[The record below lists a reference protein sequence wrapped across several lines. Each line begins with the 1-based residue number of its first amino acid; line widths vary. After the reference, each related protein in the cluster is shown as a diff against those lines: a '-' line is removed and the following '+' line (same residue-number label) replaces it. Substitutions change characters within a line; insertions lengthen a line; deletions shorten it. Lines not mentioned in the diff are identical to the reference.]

1 MATTESNSLNG
12 AEPRLRPLD
21 GLRRLRHRMMSRML
35 RGQISRSRWQLAMA
49 IFTSAVM
56 WLILF
61 GLFFHGFQVMERY
74 RLVSG
79 YLNELLFGLFFSALL
94 IMLVF
99 STGMILYAGLFDS
112 DESGFLLVRPIPA
125 DFVFAFKF
133 QEAMFFSSWGFVLL
147 GTPMVVAYGIIVG
160 APASFYLLG
169 IIYFSA
175 FTLLPGSIGALIC
188 LLVTLVIPR
197 RKIEFLVMAGVIF
210 VLVAA
215 VFGVRA
221 WQSFGAGVVSQSKLV
236 QFLQQFDL
244 SNIPLM
250 PSHWMSKGLLTA
262 SYPDGFSRSLSYLL
276 VLLSNA
282 LFAYLLTA
290 ATYKYQY
297 RRAYNR
303 VHSYNFLKRPSERPW
318 LPQVINRVFRFLP
331 PAMRILIVK
340 DVRTL
345 SRDPLQFLQ
354 LLIFTGLVGFY
365 ITAIGR
371 QSFYADSPYWR
382 NMISFLNLAVMAL
395 FVTIFTSRF
404 VFPLLSLEGQKLWIL
419 GLCPIKR
426 ETILWGKFAYSAAGA
441 MLLTTSLA
449 VLAVVMVTPSPT
461 LIALQFVMIPILC
474 CGVSGIAVG
483 LGARFVDL
491 KQTDPSRIASSLPG
505 TLNLI
510 VCLSFIL
517 LVIAAVAVPWHFALA
532 QSAPPRAAAASLA
545 TPSDVADMVLPEPSS
560 SEALAFMPF
569 GIVFDIVVG
578 AIATFLPMRVG
589 IRAFRRMEI

>member
-1 MATTESNSLNG
+1 MVAATQDTTPIAGES
-12 AEPRLRPLD
+12 RLRPLD
-21 GLRRLRHRMMSRML
+21 GLRFLRHRTMSRML
-35 RGQISRSRWQLAMA
+35 RGKVSRSRWQLATA
-49 IFTSAVM
+49 AFTSVIM

-61 GLFFHGFQVMERY
+61 GLFFEGFQVMERY

-112 DESGFLLVRPIPA
+112 DEANFLLVHPIPA
-125 DFVFAFKF
+125 DFVFAYKF

-160 APASFYLLG
+160 APTSFYVLG
-169 IIYFSA
+169 VVYFAA

-197 RKIEFLVMAGVIF
+197 RKIEFLVTVAVVALF
-210 VLVAA
+210 VAA
-215 VFGVRA
+215 VFGIRA
-221 WQSFGAGVVSQSKLV
+221 WQSFGTGMVSQSKLV

-282 LFAYLLTA
+282 LFAFLLTA
-290 ATYKYQY
+290 AVYKFEY

-303 VHSYNFLKRPSERPW
+303 VHSYNFLKKPSERSW
-318 LPQVINRVFRFLP
+318 LPKIVDCVFRFLP
-331 PAMRILIVK
+331 VSMRILILK
-340 DVRTL
+340 DVRTF

-426 ETILWGKFAYSAAGA
+426 DTILWGKFAFSAAGA
-441 MLLTTSLA
+441 TLLTTLLALLA
-449 VLAVVMVTPSPT
+449 VIMVTPSPT

-505 TLNLI
+505 TLNLV
-510 VCLSFIL
+510 VCLLFIL
-517 LVIAAVAVPWHFALA
+517 MVIAAVAVPWHFASA
-532 QSAPPRAAAASLA
+532 QAIPQLVRAAPLDAISRAMNPDPSNADSLA
-545 TPSDVADMVLPEPSS
+545 FV
-560 SEALAFMPF
+560 PF
-569 GIVFDIVVG
+569 GIAFDIVVG
-578 AIATFLPMRVG
+578 AIATLLPMRIG
-589 IRAFRRMEI
+589 IRSFRRMEI